1 MFKKVLAIFKRDVK
15 SGIRDFLM
23 IYILLAPFL
32 LAFILKALVP
42 SAGATTINIAVID
55 STDVVFVEYLEK
67 YAKVEKFEN
76 TDKIMERVGK
86 SDDIFGLVVD
96 NNDYTILQQG
106 NESGLEMLEYIVNAY
121 VNKDIILP
129 IEVTVTDMGWKLSP
143 LKQQG
148 ANFLIIFGSVF
159 GGMLIVL
166 SLVEEK
172 MSNTLSAINV
182 TAVSKPEFIAGKG
195 ILGFLIPIIGA
206 FATLII
212 LGFTNIN
219 FGMVTIT
226 VLSIALI
233 SVIIGFSIGVV
244 NNEPIGA
251 IASMKTLF
259 IPIMASVF
267 GGIFLAERWHFLL
280 YWSPFYWAY
289 KSMDSILLN
298 EAVWGTVLL
307 HCGVVILITVLVFAV
322 LRKRIIHGLK

>member
-1 MFKKVLAIFKRDVK
+1 
-15 SGIRDFLM
+15 
-23 IYILLAPFL
+23 
-32 LAFILKALVP
+32 
-42 SAGATTINIAVID
+42 
-55 STDVVFVEYLEK
+55 
-67 YAKVEKFEN
+67 
-76 TDKIMERVGK
+76 
-86 SDDIFGLVVD
+86 
-96 NNDYTILQQG
+96 
-106 NESGLEMLEYIVNAY
+106 MLEYIVNAY